1 MNTIQVEQRTVTP
14 SKVLCV
20 GRNYAEHIAELNNS
34 VPDQMVVF
42 NKPNSSISATLHS
55 FLGETLHYEGE
66 ICFVVMGG
74 KLSHV
79 GFGLDL
85 TKRALQSDLKGKGL
99 PWERAKAFDGSVVL
113 SRFVPILP
121 QDLPNLTLELF
132 INCVRVQSGGTKDML
147 YPPLHIL
154 DELQS
159 YTSLED
165 GDVIMTGT
173 PKGVGTIE
181 KGDLFLARIKC
192 LDKTLIETEWVA
204 K

>member
-20 GRNYAEHIAELNNS
+20 GRNYSEHIAELSNS

-42 NKPNSSISATLHS
+42 NKPNSSISSTLHS
-55 FLGETLHYEGE
+55 FHSETLHYEGE
-66 ICFVVMGG
+66 ICFVIMEG
-74 KLSHV
+74 KLSYV

-85 TKRALQSDLKGKGL
+85 TKRTLQSNLKGKGL
-99 PWERAKAFDGSVVL
+99 PWERAKAFDGSAVF
-113 SRFVPILP
+113 SRFVPIS
-121 QDLPNLTLELF
+121 QRDLPNLTLELF

-147 YPPLHIL
+147 YPPLQIL

-192 LDKTLIETEWVA
+192 QDKTLIETEWVA